1 MTDIHHRIS
10 SYVLIQTD
18 ITAQKKLENQLKFK
32 AFHDS
37 LTGVPN
43 RMMLQKQ
50 VQAAI
55 EQKERF
61 GLLFLDCDNFKEVND
76 QFGHDIGDEFLI
88 QYAHRLTSCIC
99 ACDEVYRL
107 GGDEFVILLR
117 QIERR
122 EEIQQIME
130 RIHGELQKE
139 CSIESC
145 IFTAASTIGAAY
157 YPENGESFQELLKQ
171 ADQALYKGKRQGKNN
186 VNFYKKTQSAADS
199 IDKESIV

>member
-1 MTDIHHRIS
+1 M
-10 SYVLIQTD
+10 LIQTD

-37 LTGVPN
+37 LTGVLN